1 MELTTTAL
9 ATPCRPSH
17 GTLPEMMHPAKLS
30 LHPGGEH
37 FSTGLFFTAYM
48 GIFADSGIIKD
59 YTKGIKS
66 MIFSSFFSKNAFDVK
81 CEISVT
87 LFELGSRT
95 FTQKQVSRKIA

>member
-30 LHPGGEH
+30 SHPGGEH
-37 FSTGLFFTAYM
+37 FSTGLFFTGYVM
-48 GIFADSGIIKD
+48 FSDIVGITR

-66 MIFSSFFSKNAFDVK
+66 MIFSSVFF
-81 CEISVT
+81 
-87 LFELGSRT
+87 
-95 FTQKQVSRKIA
+95 QKLHFHVF

>member
-9 ATPCRPSH
+9 ATPCRAPTRDFAGSDAH
-17 GTLPEMMHPAKLS
+17 GKVIIAS
-30 LHPGGEH
+30 RWRA

-48 GIFADSGIIKD
+48 WIFADIGI

-87 LFELGSRT
+87 LFVLRSRT
-95 FTQKQVSRKIA
+95 FTQKQVP